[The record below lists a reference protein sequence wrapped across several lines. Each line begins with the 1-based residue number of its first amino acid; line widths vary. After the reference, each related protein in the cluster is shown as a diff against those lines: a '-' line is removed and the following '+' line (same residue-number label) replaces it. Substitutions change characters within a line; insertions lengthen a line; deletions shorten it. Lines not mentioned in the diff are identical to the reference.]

1 MSKLDLII
9 DKEQKAL
16 VLDSHNAIF
25 RTLYTASVQN
35 EKSGL
40 EDPNFTYFKYLY
52 IKNIIDLINFLNP
65 TIVIIAMD
73 AKMNWRKDVYKDYK
87 AHRKAA
93 RENSKIDFEK
103 FFPILDIFLQDLKEA
118 FTNIKFIK
126 LDKCEGDDIIA
137 ITTKHFHEQDIKS
150 IIVSTDRDMYQLQRY
165 KSIKQYDP
173 MKRKYVES
181 INPLVELE
189 AKIITGDKG
198 DNIPAIKPKCGPVT
212 AASLIKAD
220 YILEI
225 TERENK
231 LFDGT
236 LQESNLSKEELDGR
250 EHYKNYIRNRELIDF
265 QYIPNHI
272 QMVILNELNNYPLS
286 KFDSRKLLNLIV
298 KHRLASFLDN
308 IQEIT
313 KTIGEI

>member
-52 IKNIIDLINFLNP
+52 IKNIIDLINFLKP